1 MQILLLHLSDIHIR
15 TGEESILSRTSRIKD
30 ACHATAPN
38 ASCCVVVLSGDIAY
52 SGLSAQ
58 YEAAYVF
65 LSDLRDKLLELP
77 SITAVEFVAVPGNHD
92 CDFLHESD
100 IRQYL
105 LKDIQELYESG
116 LSPASD
122 RVKVILDV
130 QKNFFA
136 FEAKLTNGKEISHDQ
151 RLSYG
156 RLVRFGNY
164 SIKFQ
169 CYNTAWLSRKHELQ
183 AKLFLPPE
191 AMDPVAAEAN
201 ICAAI
206 FHHPYNWLDAA
217 NYRQLKDTVEQ
228 TSDLVFTGHEH
239 QAGGGAIERFS
250 GERVHYLE
258 AAALQG
264 DDGDFDSGFTSL
276 LLDVE
281 TGEQRLEEFHWD
293 GEHYAS
299 RLRHNWN
306 AIITN
311 PVRERHLFRLN
322 AHSLEDLSDPGAPF
336 FHKHKRKLR
345 LDDIFVYPDL
355 RQWSADRLAEGAN
368 KARTINSREV
378 VEYFRSTPRVL
389 ISGADD
395 SGKTALLKKVFV
407 DLGSDYVPILLS
419 AKDFRGRISESR
431 FKTLITTAVE
441 HYYDVHSIERFLRL
455 DPSRRVLLIDDF
467 HLSNFTINT
476 ELKFMGFAQ
485 NMFGHVLVAADD
497 IYRMTDLS
505 RKGTNQDPFKDFE
518 HCSIRECGH
527 RLRAHLIN
535 KWLMLGRDTASELQA
550 IEHEARVTEKV
561 ISSLLGKNVIPSTP
575 FNILTLLHTMES
587 TQPHATS
594 DGSFGALYE
603 LLIKASMK
611 LASGEGPDDT
621 ELKFTYTSVIAYAM
635 FHQER
640 TNLGEADLRKVHEE
654 FVKQFGHAPHFERTL
669 EQLVSA
675 KVLQLIDGNYSFKYQ
690 HFYYYFAALYFQ
702 RSLKRKDER
711 AASLRSQL
719 TYMADRLHS
728 EELANIVLVYL
739 YLTQDWE
746 LSKHILDNARRIYSD
761 KDMAT
766 LDSDVEFVNI
776 IYKNPPRL
784 LLEDSDV
791 AKHRERHNEQLDEED
806 EKDGSLP
813 RLDDKATYDDSL
825 ADIHKVNISF
835 KTLQVLGQVLRSS
848 ADTLEA
854 DVKCEIVA
862 TCYTLG
868 LRTLRVVL
876 GMAEGNI
883 EELRLYLATLIR
895 ERTAVT
901 SPDDQLSKT
910 DLLKRADEALIWLTF
925 ACSYGII
932 KKISY
937 AVGHHHLAEIY
948 DRVLSEQDNST
959 SVKLVDLAIK
969 LEHFATVPLGDITR
983 LRDRVVGNLFSQT
996 LLRQLVVDFLYL
1008 YRTDFRTL
1016 QKLGSMFRIEG
1027 ATGAAFLLPDKK
1039 RD

>member
-1 MQILLLHLSDIHIR
+1 MQILLLHLSDVHIR
-15 TGEESILSRTSRIKD
+15 TGGESVLSRTGKIKD

-38 ASCCVVVLSGDIAY
+38 ASCCVVVFSGDIAY

-58 YEAAYVF
+58 YEAAYSF

-92 CDFLHESD
+92 CDFSHESD

-130 QKNFFA
+130 QQNFFA
-136 FEAKLTNGKEISHDQ
+136 FEAKLTSGKEISHDQ

-164 SIKFQ
+164 SLKFQ
-169 CYNTAWLSRKHELQ
+169 CYNTAWLSRERELQ
-183 AKLFLPPE
+183 SKLFVLPE

-201 ICAAI
+201 VCAAI
-206 FHHPYNWLDAA
+206 FHHPYNWLDAN
-217 NYRQLKDTVEQ
+217 NYRLLKETVEQ
-228 TSDLVFTGHEH
+228 TSDLIFTGHEH
-239 QAGGGAIERFS
+239 QAGGGVIERFS
-250 GERVHYLE
+250 GEHLHYLE

-264 DDGDFDSGFTSL
+264 DTGELDSGFNSL

-293 GEHYAS
+293 GENYAS
-299 RLRHNWN
+299 RLRQNWN
-306 AIITN
+306 TIIIN
-311 PVRERHLFRLN
+311 PARERHLFRLN
-322 AHSLEDLSDPGAPF
+322 ANSLDELTDPGAPF

-345 LDDIFVYPDL
+345 IDDIFVYPDF
-355 RQWSADRLAEGAN
+355 RQWSADQLAEGSN

-378 VEYFRSTPRVL
+378 VEYFRTTPKVL

-395 SGKTALLKKVFV
+395 SGKTALLKKLFV
-407 DLGSDYVPILLS
+407 DLGSDYVPIMLS
-419 AKDFRGRISESR
+419 AKDFKGRISESR
-431 FKTLITTAVE
+431 FTTLITAAVE
-441 HYYDVHSIERFLRL
+441 QYYDVHSVERFLRL

-467 HLSNFTINT
+467 HMSNFSRNN
-476 ELKFMGFAQ
+476 ELRFMEFAQ
-485 NMFGHVLVAADD
+485 NMFGHIFVAADD
-497 IYRMTDLS
+497 IYRMADLS
-505 RKGTNQDPFKDFE
+505 RKGKDQNSLKDFE
-518 HCSIRECGH
+518 TCSIRECGH

-535 KWLMLGRDTASELQA
+535 KWLSLGRDTASELQA

-575 FNILTLLHTMES
+575 FNILTLLHTMEAS
-587 TQPHATS
+587 QPHAIS

-603 LLIKASMK
+603 LLIKTSMK
-611 LASGEGPDDT
+611 LASSGGPDDT
-621 ELKFTYTSVIAYAM
+621 ELKFTYTSVIAYSM

-640 TNLGEADLRKVHEE
+640 TSLGESDLRKVHED
-654 FVKQFGHAPHFERTL
+654 FVKQFGHTPNFERTI

-675 KVLQLIDGNYSFKYQ
+675 KVLQLIDGNYSFKYK
-690 HFYYYFAALYFQ
+690 HFYYYFVALYFE
-702 RSLKRKDER
+702 RSLKRKDDR
-711 AASLRSQL
+711 AAILRSEL
-719 TYMADRLHS
+719 HFMGDRLHS

-746 LSKHILDNARRIYSD
+746 LSKHILDNARRIYPD
-761 KDMAT
+761 KDTAT
-766 LDSDVEFVNI
+766 LDRDVDFVNA

-791 AKHRERHNEQLDEED
+791 AKNRERRNERLDEED
-806 EKDGSLP
+806 EKDGNLP
-813 RLDDKATYDDSL
+813 KLDDKASYDDSL
-825 ADIHKVNISF
+825 ADIHKINISF

-848 ADTLEA
+848 ADSLEA
-854 DVKCEIVA
+854 DVKCEIVT
-862 TCYTLG
+862 TCYLLG

-876 GMAEGNI
+876 GIVEVNAEEI
-883 EELRLYLATLIR
+883 RLYLATLIK
-895 ERTAVT
+895 ERAAVT
-901 SPDDQLSKT
+901 SPDHLLTES
-910 DLLKRADEALIWLTF
+910 DLLKRTDEALIWMAF
-925 ACSYGII
+925 ACTFGTI

-948 DRVLSEQDNST
+948 DRVLNEQGNPT
-959 SVKLVDLAIK
+959 SVKLIDLAIK
-969 LEHFATVPLGDITR
+969 LEHFMTVPLGDITQ

-996 LLRQLVVDFLYL
+996 LLRQLVVDFLHL

-1016 QKLGSMFRIEG
+1016 QKLGSMFKIEG
-1027 ATGAAFLLPDKK
+1027 ATGAAFLLPDMK